1 VIFEEFKGTGN
12 SEIILDRNI
21 SDRRIY
27 PAINITKSGTRK
39 EELLQ
44 GSENLQKI
52 AYGQRVTYAQL
63 AAMTGR
69 LRAFRAAG
77 SANAKNKIPII
88 VPCHRVVASNGLGG
102 YSGGEGLGGG
112 PLLRMLINEPKVNAI
127 AAPTRRPL
135 GDMPGVF
142 NPHDPQLSDAL
153 AQVTDPIDIVFC
165 CLGTTR
171 REAGSKEAFIHA
183 DYTLVVDTA
192 LTGRRLGAQHM
203 LVVSAMGANAH
214 SPFFYNRVKGE
225 MEEAL
230 IAQNWPKLT
239 IARPSMLLGDR
250 SKQRMNETLFAPLF
264 RLLPGNWK
272 SIDARDVARVMLA
285 ESMRPEHEGVTIL
298 SSSELRKRAE

>member
-1 VIFEEFKGTGN
+1 MSQVLITG
-12 SEIILDRNI
+12 
-21 SDRRIY
+21 
-27 PAINITKSGTRK
+27 A
-39 EELLQ
+39 
-44 GSENLQKI
+44 
-52 AYGQRVTYAQL
+52 
-63 AAMTGR
+63 TG
-69 LRAFRAAG
+69 L
-77 SANAKNKIPII
+77 
-88 VPCHRVVASNGLGG
+88 VGG
-102 YSGGEGLGGG
+102 H
-112 PLLRMLINEPKVNAI
+112 LLRMLLNEPKIHSI

-135 GDMPGVF
+135 ADMPGVY

-153 AQVTDPIDIVFC
+153 AQVSDPVDIVFC

-203 LVVSAMGANAH
+203 LVVSSMGANAH

-230 IAQNWPKLT
+230 IAQAWPKLT

-250 SKQRMNETLFAPLF
+250 TRQRFSETLFAPLF

-272 SIDARDVARVMLA
+272 SIDARDVARAMLVDA
-285 ESMRPEHEGVTIL
+285 LAPEHEGVTIL
-298 SSSELRKRAE
+298 TSSQLRERAA

>member
-1 VIFEEFKGTGN
+1 
-12 SEIILDRNI
+12 
-21 SDRRIY
+21 
-27 PAINITKSGTRK
+27 
-39 EELLQ
+39 
-44 GSENLQKI
+44 
-52 AYGQRVTYAQL
+52 
-63 AAMTGR
+63 M
-69 LRAFRAAG
+69 
-77 SANAKNKIPII
+77 
-88 VPCHRVVASNGLGG
+88 
-102 YSGGEGLGGG
+102 
-112 PLLRMLINEPKVNAI
+112 
-127 AAPTRRPL
+127 
-135 GDMPGVF
+135 
-142 NPHDPQLSDAL
+142 
-153 AQVTDPIDIVFC
+153 FC

-250 SKQRMNETLFAPLF
+250 SKQRMNETLL
-264 RLLPGNWK
+264 RRCSVCYGNWK

-285 ESMRPEHEGVTIL
+285 EAMRPEHEGVTIL